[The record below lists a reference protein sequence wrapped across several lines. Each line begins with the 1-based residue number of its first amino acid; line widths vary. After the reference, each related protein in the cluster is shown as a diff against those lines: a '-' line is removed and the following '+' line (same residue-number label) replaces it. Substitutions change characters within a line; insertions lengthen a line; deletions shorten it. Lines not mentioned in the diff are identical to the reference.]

1 MMFSENLQYLD
12 QSDLQRYLDA
22 LLAHKDHF
30 ENDGSYLPVFH
41 SHHLTKAS
49 GDKKKDSEYKKR
61 VLCYLLSHIN
71 ALSSADMQTILL
83 KTVGS
88 VTDKAKLQLLLP
100 TIQKLLLP
108 NQQQHEELI
117 LELLRSFDGSAAK
130 ALNDNGKPFWNVY
143 LDLLRHSLRSGK
155 GFAFCGV

>member
-1 MMFSENLQYLD
+1 MFSESLQYLD

-83 KTVGS
+83 KAVGS

-108 NQQQHEELI
+108 NQQQHAELF
-117 LELLRSFDGSAAK
+117 LVLLRSFDGSAAK
-130 ALNDNGKPFWNVY
+130 GMNDNGKPFWDVY
-143 LDLLRHSLRSGK
+143 LDLLRHCLRSGM